1 MARNRREKNVSQG
14 PTDPLH
20 EHWQGPEPETVTAL
34 LRHRAEHTPDALAH
48 RFLTDADGTSV
59 AWTYRELDLH
69 AREVAAHL
77 RHAGVGEGPV
87 LLLHPPGLDYLAAF
101 FGCLYA
107 GAVAVPAYP
116 PDNARFGQTVPRLA
130 AIARDC
136 AATHALTTR
145 RVRDAVAAGG
155 TGHVGTELDGVH
167 WLVTEDLY
175 TGESTAS
182 WEDPGGTARSLAFLQ
197 YTSGSTAAPKGVMV
211 EHGNLVRNLR
221 SIHLRLGHDADSGM
235 VSWLPP
241 YHDMGL
247 IGGILTPVYGGFP
260 AHLMAPTTFVQRP
273 LLWLQTLSRTGASTS
288 VAPNFGFE
296 QCLRRIT
303 PEQRAG
309 LDLSRWRLAL
319 NGAEP
324 IRPDTLDRFAAYFA
338 PAGFDRTALLPCYG
352 LAEATL
358 MVTGVEPGDAP
369 VVESFDA
376 AALEAGTARPAD
388 PGSVRTTRVVGCGAP
403 VADVDVAVVD
413 AASGRR
419 VPDGTVAEIR
429 VAGPGVA
436 RGYWG
441 RPEAAP
447 EVFGTR
453 VDGEPGTAW
462 LRTGDVGFRHEGQLY
477 VVGRTKDVIIVQGR
491 NIHPQDVEQT
501 AERVGAGLRA
511 GYGAAFGIPTV
522 DGEQL
527 ALAYEIGGPGAGD
540 PHTLLARLRTA
551 IADEHQVTPHTVVLL
566 KRSSVPRTTSGKIQR
581 GACRQRL
588 LDLELPVV
596 AASVVQDGGL
606 PDSGAPHGPAAPDR
620 TAALVADALD
630 RAAANA
636 PDGTSRYPRLLTAV
650 RLLSERLGVA
660 LDVGELLTGPEPDGA
675 PSLTAL
681 CRAALADTPLAPA
694 AALADTVPTPAAAL
708 AAAPERTRAQ
718 AVDWLRRAVAAR
730 LGLRP
735 SVIDTTAPFTSL
747 GLDSKQAVALA
758 APFGDWLGTPV
769 TPATLYDHPTVEA
782 LAAHVTEPGAEA
794 SPYPPPHRRSP
805 APDAAR
811 GRADEPVAVI
821 GIGCRFP
828 GAPDPDSYW
837 RLLCDGRDAVGEAPA
852 DRQGDAGGPGG
863 RPGGFLDHVYD
874 FDARF
879 FGISAREA
887 ERMDPQ
893 QRLLLE
899 VAWQTFEDAGIA
911 PSSLA
916 GSDTGVFV
924 GISGHD
930 YADLQMP
937 HPDVVD
943 MYSATGNA
951 QSVAAG
957 RLSYFFDL
965 TGPSLALDTACSS
978 SLAAVHTA
986 LRSLR
991 DGECGVALAGGVN
1004 LTLTPGLSEA
1014 LARGGMLGP
1023 GGRCRTFDDGADGY
1037 VRGEGAGLVC
1047 LKPLSAALADG
1058 DRVHAVL
1065 TGSALG
1071 HGGRANGLTAPRSTA
1086 QRAVMT
1092 GALARAGVEPGQIDY
1107 VEAHGTGTALGD
1119 PIEWES
1125 LAGVYGHGRPADA
1138 PCQVGSVKTGIGHL
1152 EAAAGIAGLIK
1163 AVFVVRQRE
1172 VPPLLHL
1179 NTPNRH
1185 LDWAGSGLAVPTTR
1199 RALRAGGTLRAGVS
1213 SFGFGGTNA
1222 HVIVESA
1229 PEVPAPAAE
1238 SRDPDGTA
1246 HALSLSAHTE
1256 TALATL
1262 AGRYRTHL
1270 AAHPDVSLAALCR
1283 SANTGR
1289 SALPRRAVLTAG
1301 TRDELDAALETLIRR
1316 EPSVDVARGGPAGS
1330 AAPTVA
1336 FLFGG
1341 QGTQYPG
1348 MGRDLYDAHPVFA
1361 RTLRR
1366 ADAAL
1371 RGLDGIPLLDLLF
1384 DPERAEDLART
1395 RYCQP
1400 ALVALEVALA
1410 DLWTSCG
1417 VRPAAVLG
1425 HSVGA
1430 FAAACVAGVLSL
1442 EDALTLAVVRGRAM
1456 DEQPGEGAMI
1466 ACVGD
1471 PETVREIAAGHDG
1484 VALAAVNAPR
1494 NLVFSGPADRVAA
1507 LRGDLE
1513 RRGVTVRPLA
1523 VSHAFHSPLMA
1534 GAAEPLLE
1542 AARAVEFHP
1551 PLIPWISD
1559 ATGEPVARVD
1569 AAYWVRHLLGTVRFA
1584 DGFTRLRD
1592 RDTEGGAGCDAF
1604 VEIGPHPT
1612 LLNLGR
1618 SAVADGPR
1626 DEGRPTLWLPSLR
1639 RGAPGR
1645 RTLLRSLGGYQCAG
1659 GSVDWSAL
1667 DGEHP
1672 PGRVP
1677 LPHTP
1682 FERRTYRFRAT
1693 TPDQEGDPMPSQPT
1707 VTGTV
1712 PTDPAGEVSRTV
1724 LDTVARVCGFPVAD
1738 LPAHARLGL
1747 ELGFDS
1753 LMRTDLQ
1760 RRLTDRFP
1768 QRMHTLQDLPED
1780 PTVQDIIGR
1789 LAAGDDRDGA
1799 HTHAAHTHDAH
1810 TVGTGTGAGAPPP
1823 HPAAVPAPPAPAPP
1837 YGPYGAFPAPTHG
1850 YAVAAPVPQPGVPYP
1865 YPYGYPPHG
1874 APAYAY
1880 YVPQPYPP
1888 QGFPPP
1894 APVAPAQAAPAPVP
1908 TAVPAAPDPAPAPAA
1923 PVRQE
1928 RAFEDW
1934 AEYAELQG
1942 RLRQTETSGANPYGR
1957 THEGFNAALATV
1969 DGTKVVNFAA
1979 FNYLALSHHPRV
1991 RQAARDAVDRYGTS
2005 ASATPLLFGETPL
2018 HHELEAE
2025 IAQFIGAEAAIVFS
2039 GGHAT
2044 NVATVGHLFGPED
2057 LVVHDAWIHDS
2068 TVRGCILSGARRRSF
2083 PHNDW
2088 AALDRILTG
2097 ARASHRR
2104 ALVVIEGAYSQDG
2117 DIPDLPRFIEVKKRH
2132 GAMLMIDE
2140 AHSIGVLGRTGR
2152 GVGEH
2157 YGTDPADVDLWMGT
2171 LSKALGSLGGYIA
2184 ARRPIIEYLKF
2195 TAPLHIFSTGIS
2207 PANAA
2212 AALEAL
2218 RVVQDEPERVA
2229 RVQELAEFFRAGARA
2244 RSLDVGVS
2252 RLSAVI
2258 PVITGDWEKTMALSN
2273 SLLERGVNVMPI
2285 GYPAV
2290 PRDQCRLRFFINADH
2305 SEADL
2310 ERSLDLLV

>member
-1 MARNRREKNVSQG
+1 MSQG
-14 PTDPLH
+14 PTEPIR

-48 RFLTDADGTSV
+48 RFLTDSDGTSV
-59 AWTYRELDLH
+59 AWTYRELDLR

-77 RHAGVGEGPV
+77 RRERVGQGPV

-130 AIARDC
+130 AIARDS

-145 RVRDAVAAGG
+145 QVREAVAARG
-155 TGHVGTELDGVH
+155 TQHVGTALDGVR
-167 WLVTEDLY
+167 WLVTEDLH
-175 TGESTAS
+175 TGDSTAA
-182 WEDPGGTARSLAFLQ
+182 WADPGLAADSLAFLQ

-221 SIHLRLGHDADSGM
+221 SIHLRLGHDAGSGM

-260 AHLMAPTTFVQRP
+260 AHLMAPMTFVQRP
-273 LLWLQTLSRTGASTS
+273 LLWLETLSRTGASTS

-303 PEQRAG
+303 PGQRDG

-324 IRPDTLDRFAAYFA
+324 IRPDTLDRFAEYFA

-358 MVTGVEPGDAP
+358 MVTGTGPAEAP

-403 VADVDVAVVD
+403 VADVEVALVD
-413 AASGRR
+413 AATGRR

-441 RPEAAP
+441 HPEAGA

-453 VDGEPGTAW
+453 IDAEPGSAW
-462 LRTGDVGFRHEGQLY
+462 LRTGDVGFRHDGQLY

-511 GYGAAFGIPTV
+511 GYGAAFGIPTA

-527 ALAYEIGGPGAGD
+527 ALAYEIGGPGAAD

-566 KRSSVPRTTSGKIQR
+566 RRSSVPRTTSGKIQR
-581 GACRQRL
+581 GACRRRL

-596 AASVVQDGGL
+596 AASVVQDGTP
-606 PDSGAPHGPAAPDR
+606 PDTPAADR
-620 TAALVADALD
+620 GAGADALVADALA
-630 RAAANA
+630 RVAAEATE
-636 PDGTSRYPRLLTAV
+636 GTPRYPRLLTAV
-650 RLLSERLGVA
+650 RLLAEGAGVVV
-660 LDVGELLTGPEPDGA
+660 DVGDLLSRPEPDSPG
-675 PSLTAL
+675 
-681 CRAALADTPLAPA
+681 ALADLCRT
-694 AALADTVPTPAAAL
+694 ALAGTGPARA
-708 AAAPERTRAQ
+708 RTRAE
-718 AVDWLRRAVAAR
+718 AVAWLRHAVATR

-758 APFGDWLGTPV
+758 ARFGDWLGTPV
-769 TPATLYDHPTVEA
+769 TPATVYDRPTVEA
-782 LAAHVTEPGAEA
+782 LAAHVTDPGPAAAPA
-794 SPYPPPHRRSP
+794 SARAAAGGTGPRTGTRRGSRPDPDGVPHPHRP
-805 APDAAR
+805 
-811 GRADEPVAVI
+811 ADEPVAVV

-828 GAPDPDSYW
+828 GAPDADSYW
-837 RLLCDGRDAVGEAPA
+837 RLLRDGRDAVGEAPA
-852 DRQGDAGGPGG
+852 DRQGDAAGPEG

-899 VAWQTFEDAGIA
+899 VAWQAFEDAGIA

-924 GISGHD
+924 GVSGHD

-937 HPDVVD
+937 YPDVVD

-965 TGPSLALDTACSS
+965 NGPSLAVDTACSS

-991 DGECGVALAGGVN
+991 DGECRVALAGGVN
-1004 LTLTPGLSEA
+1004 LMLTPGLSVA

-1023 GGRCRTFDDGADGY
+1023 GGRCRTFDDAADGY

-1047 LKPLSAALADG
+1047 LKPLSDALADG

-1071 HGGRANGLTAPRSTA
+1071 HGGRANGLTAPRATA
-1086 QRAVMT
+1086 QRSVMA
-1092 GALARAGVEPGQIDY
+1092 GALARAGTEPGQIHY

-1119 PIEWES
+1119 PIEWEA
-1125 LAGVYGHGRPADA
+1125 LAGLYGRGRPADA
-1138 PCQVGSVKTGIGHL
+1138 PCLVGSVKTGIGHL

-1163 AVFVVRQRE
+1163 AVLVVRQRE

-1179 NTPNRH
+1179 TTPNRH
-1185 LDWAGSGLAVPTTR
+1185 LDWTGSGLAVPTSR
-1199 RALRAGGTLRAGVS
+1199 RALPAEGTVRAGVS

-1222 HVIVESA
+1222 HVIVES
-1229 PEVPAPAAE
+1229 PPGRPATAE
-1238 SRDPDGTA
+1238 SGGPGTV

-1262 AGRYRTHL
+1262 AGEYRTHL
-1270 AAHPDVSLAALCR
+1270 AAHPEVPLAALCR

-1289 SALPRRAVLTAG
+1289 SRLPHRAVLTAG
-1301 TRDELDAALETLIRR
+1301 TRDELDLALDALIRR
-1316 EPSVDVARGGPAGS
+1316 EPALDVARGGPADGT
-1330 AAPTVA
+1330 APTVA

-1341 QGTQYPG
+1341 QGTQYSG
-1348 MGRDLYDAHPVFA
+1348 MGRELYDAHPGFA

-1366 ADAAL
+1366 ADAVL
-1371 RGLDGIPLLDLLF
+1371 RGPGEPPLPDLLF
-1384 DPERAEDLART
+1384 DPEHAERLGRT

-1430 FAAACVAGVLSL
+1430 LSAACVAGVLSL
-1442 EDALTLAVVRGRAM
+1442 EDALTLAVARGRAM
-1456 DEQPGEGAMI
+1456 EEQPGDGAMI
-1466 ACVGD
+1466 ACLGD
-1471 PETVREIAAGHDG
+1471 PETVLGIAAGYEQ
-1484 VALAAVNAPR
+1484 VALAAVNTAR
-1494 NLVFSGPADRVAA
+1494 HLVLSGAADQLAQ
-1507 LRGDLE
+1507 LRADLE
-1513 RRGVTVRPLA
+1513 REDVTVRQLA

-1542 AARAVEFHP
+1542 AARAVEFHAP
-1551 PLIPWISD
+1551 RVPWISD
-1559 ATGEPVARVD
+1559 VTGEPVERVD
-1569 AAYWVRHLLGTVRFA
+1569 AEYWVRHLLGTVRFA
-1584 DGFTRLRD
+1584 DGFGRLRD
-1592 RDTEGGAGCDAF
+1592 PLGCDAF

-1618 SAVADGPR
+1618 SGVADGPEH
-1626 DEGRPTLWLPSLR
+1626 DGRPPLWLPSLR
-1639 RGAPGR
+1639 RGAPDR
-1645 RTLLRSLGGYQCAG
+1645 RTLLRSLGAYQCAG
-1659 GSVDWSAL
+1659 GTVDWAAL

-1672 PGRVP
+1672 PARVP

-1682 FERRTYRFRAT
+1682 FERRTYRFPAPS
-1693 TPDQEGDPMPSQPT
+1693 PDQEGDPMPSQPPVADT
-1707 VTGTV
+1707 AL
-1712 PTDPAGEVSRTV
+1712 PHPAGEVPRTV
-1724 LDTVARVCGFPVAD
+1724 LDSVARVCGFPEAD
-1738 LPAHARLGL
+1738 LPVHARLGL
-1747 ELGFDS
+1747 DLGFDS
-1753 LMRTDLQ
+1753 LMRTDLH
-1760 RRLTDRFP
+1760 RRLAARFP
-1768 QRMHTLQDLPED
+1768 QRVHTLQDLPED
-1780 PTVQDIIGR
+1780 PTVQELISR
-1789 LAAGDDRDGA
+1789 LSDGDD
-1799 HTHAAHTHDAH
+1799 
-1810 TVGTGTGAGAPPP
+1810 AGAPPA
-1823 HPAAVPAPPAPAPP
+1823 HPAAVPPVPPVPAPQGRIPQYGTFPPAA
-1837 YGPYGAFPAPTHG
+1837 HG
-1850 YAVAAPVPQPGVPYP
+1850 YAVPAPVPQPGVPYP
-1865 YPYGYPPHG
+1865 PPYAYAFPPHG
-1874 APAYAY
+1874 VTAYGY
-1880 YVPQPYPP
+1880 FVPQPLPP
-1888 QGFPPP
+1888 QAFVPQPLPPQAFPPPP
-1894 APVAPAQAAPAPVP
+1894 APVQAAPAP
-1908 TAVPAAPDPAPAPAA
+1908 ASAPAPDAAPAPTA

-1928 RAFEDW
+1928 HTFEDW

-1942 RLRQTETSGANPYGR
+1942 RLRQTEASGSNPYGR
-1957 THEGFNAALATV
+1957 THEGFNSALATV

-1991 RQAARDAVDRYGTS
+1991 RQAAKDAVDRYGTS

-2025 IAQFIGAEAAIVFS
+2025 LARFVGAEAAIVFA

-2088 AALDRILTG
+2088 AALDRILAD

-2117 DIPDLPRFIEVKKRH
+2117 DIPDLPRFIEVKKRY

-2218 RVVQDEPERVA
+2218 RVVQDEPERVT

-2244 RSLDVGVS
+2244 RGLDVGVS

>member
-1 MARNRREKNVSQG
+1 MSHG

-48 RFLTDADGTSV
+48 RFLTDTDGTSV

-69 AREVAAHL
+69 AREVATHL
-77 RHAGVGEGPV
+77 RHAGVGQGPV

-145 RVRDAVAAGG
+145 RVRETVAADG
-155 TGHVGTELDGVH
+155 TGRVGTELDGVR

-175 TGESTAS
+175 TGESTTA
-182 WEDPGGTARSLAFLQ
+182 WEDPGATARSLAFLQ

-260 AHLMAPTTFVQRP
+260 AHLMAPMTFVQRP
-273 LLWLQTLSRTGASTS
+273 LLWLETLSRTGASTS

-303 PEQRAG
+303 PAQRAG

-324 IRPDTLDRFAAYFA
+324 IRPDTLDRFAEYFA

-358 MVTGVEPGDAP
+358 MVTGVRPADPP

-388 PGSVRTTRVVGCGAP
+388 PGGVRTTRVVGCGAP
-403 VADVDVAVVD
+403 VADVEVAVVD
-413 AASGRR
+413 AATGRR

-429 VAGPGVA
+429 VSGPGVA

-441 RPEAAP
+441 RPEAAA

-453 VDGEPGTAW
+453 IDGEPGNAW
-462 LRTGDVGFRHEGQLY
+462 LRTGDVGFRHDGQLY

-511 GYGAAFGIPTV
+511 GYGAAFAVPTA

-540 PHTLLARLRTA
+540 PHALLARLRTA

-596 AASVVQDGGL
+596 AASVVQDGAL
-606 PDSGAPHGPAAPDR
+606 PDTPAPHAPASPDR

-630 RAAANA
+630 RAATDA

-650 RLLSERLGVA
+650 RTLSERLGVA
-660 LDVGELLTGPEPDGA
+660 LDVGELLSGPEPDGA
-675 PSLTAL
+675 PSLTGL
-681 CRAALADTPLAPA
+681 CRAALADAAPA
-694 AALADTVPTPAAAL
+694 PT
-708 AAAPERTRAQ
+708 AAPERTRTQ

-735 SVIDTTAPFTSL
+735 SVIDTAVPFTSL
-747 GLDSKQAVALA
+747 GLDSKQAVALT

-769 TPATLYDHPTVEA
+769 TPATLYDHPTVES
-782 LAAHVTEPGAEA
+782 LAAHVTGPEA
-794 SPYPPPHRRSP
+794 DGTPHPHPRRP
-805 APDAAR
+805 APEPAR

-837 RLLCDGRDAVGEAPA
+837 RLLRDGRDAVGEAPA
-852 DRQGDAGGPGG
+852 DRHGDTGG
-863 RPGGFLDHVYD
+863 RPGGFLEHVYD

-879 FGISAREA
+879 FGVSVRET

-916 GSDTGVFV
+916 GTDTGVFV

-1004 LTLTPGLSEA
+1004 LMLTPGLSEA

-1092 GALARAGVEPGQIDY
+1092 GALERAGVQPGQIDY

-1119 PIEWES
+1119 PIEWEA
-1125 LAGVYGHGRPADA
+1125 LAGVYGRGRPADA
-1138 PCQVGSVKTGIGHL
+1138 PCPVGSVKTAIGHL

-1163 AVFVVRQRE
+1163 AVLVVRERE

-1179 NTPNRH
+1179 TTPNRH
-1185 LDWAGSGLAVPTTR
+1185 LDWTGSGLTVPTTR
-1199 RALRAGGTLRAGVS
+1199 RALPAGGTLRAGVS

-1229 PEVPAPAAE
+1229 PAPPAPAAE
-1238 SRDPDGTA
+1238 SGAPDGTV

-1270 AAHPDVSLAALCR
+1270 AAHPGVPLAALCH
-1283 SANTGR
+1283 SARTGR
-1289 SALPRRAVLTAG
+1289 SRLPHRAVLTAA
-1301 TRDELDAALETLIRR
+1301 TRDELDTALEALIRR
-1316 EPSVDVARGGPAGS
+1316 EPAVDVARGGPADGT
-1330 AAPTVA
+1330 APTVA

-1348 MGRDLYDAHPVFA
+1348 MGRDLYDAHPVLA

-1366 ADAAL
+1366 ADAVL
-1371 RGLDGIPLLDLLF
+1371 RGLGEIPLLDLLF
-1384 DPERAEDLART
+1384 DPARAEDLART

-1430 FAAACVAGVLSL
+1430 LAAACVAGVLSL

-1471 PETVREIAAGHDG
+1471 PETVREIAAGHDR

-1494 NLVFSGPADRVAA
+1494 NLVFSGAADRIAA

-1513 RRGVTVRPLA
+1513 RKGVTVRPLA

-1542 AARAVEFHP
+1542 AARAVEFQP
-1551 PLIPWISD
+1551 PAIPWISD
-1559 ATGEPVARVD
+1559 ATGEPVTRVD
-1569 AAYWVRHLLGTVRFA
+1569 AEYWVRHLLGTVRFA
-1584 DGFTRLRD
+1584 DGFARLRD
-1592 RDTEGGAGCDAF
+1592 RGAEGGPGCDAF

-1618 SAVADGPR
+1618 SAVADGPEP
-1626 DEGRPTLWLPSLR
+1626 DGRPTLWLPSLR

-1659 GSVDWSAL
+1659 GDVDWSAL
-1667 DGEHP
+1667 DDEHP
-1672 PGRVP
+1672 PARVP

-1682 FERRTYRFRAT
+1682 FERRTYRFQAP

-1707 VTGTV
+1707 VPGTAPTG
-1712 PTDPAGEVSRTV
+1712 PAGEVSRTV

-1738 LPAHARLGL
+1738 LPVHARLGL

-1789 LAAGDDRDGA
+1789 LAAGDDRDGDPAGGA
-1799 HTHAAHTHDAH
+1799 HTARPALA
-1810 TVGTGTGAGAPPP
+1810 GTGPAAPPA
-1823 HPAAVPAPPAPAPP
+1823 HPAAVPAAPPVPAPQYAPYGTFPAPP
-1837 YGPYGAFPAPTHG
+1837 HG

-1874 APAYAY
+1874 APGYAY
-1880 YVPQPYPP
+1880 YVPQPYPA
-1888 QGFPPP
+1888 QAFPPP
-1894 APVAPAQAAPAPVP
+1894 APPSPVQAAPAPVP
-1908 TAVPAAPDPAPAPAA
+1908 AAAPAPAPVPDPVPAPAA

-1942 RLRQTETSGANPYGR
+1942 RLRQTRTSGSNPYGR
-1957 THEGFNAALATV
+1957 THEGFNSALATV

-1991 RQAARDAVDRYGTS
+1991 RQAAKDAVDRYGTS

-2025 IAQFIGAEAAIVFS
+2025 IARFIGTEAAIVFA

-2244 RSLDVGVS
+2244 RGLDVGVS

-2310 ERSLDLLV
+2310 EHSLDLLV

>member
-1 MARNRREKNVSQG
+1 MSQG
-14 PTDPLH
+14 PTEPIRA
-20 EHWQGPEPETVTAL
+20 HWQGPEPETVTAL

-59 AWTYRELDLH
+59 AWSYRELDLH

-77 RHAGVGEGPV
+77 RREQVGQGPV

-130 AIARDC
+130 AIARDS
-136 AATHALTTR
+136 AATHALTTGK
-145 RVRDAVAAGG
+145 VREAVAARG
-155 TGHVGTELDGVH
+155 TGHVGAELDGVR

-175 TGESTAS
+175 TGDSTAP
-182 WEDPGGTARSLAFLQ
+182 WEDPGLTADSLAFLQ

-221 SIHLRLGHDADSGM
+221 SIHLRLGHDAGSGM

-260 AHLMAPTTFVQRP
+260 AHLMAPMTFVQRP
-273 LLWLQTLSRTGASTS
+273 LLWLETLSRTGASTS

-296 QCLRRIT
+296 QCLRRIS

-324 IRPDTLDRFAAYFA
+324 IRPDTLDRFAEYFA

-358 MVTGVEPGDAP
+358 MVTGAEPADPP

-376 AALEAGTARPAD
+376 AALEAGTARRAD

-403 VADVDVAVVD
+403 VDDVEVALVD
-413 AASGRR
+413 AATGHR

-429 VAGPGVA
+429 VAGPNVA
-436 RGYWG
+436 RGYWK
-441 RPEAAP
+441 RPEAGAD
-447 EVFGTR
+447 VFGTR
-453 VDGEPGTAW
+453 VEDGPDAAW
-462 LRTGDVGFRHEGQLY
+462 LRTGDLGFRHDGQLF

-501 AERVGAGLRA
+501 AERLGAGLRA
-511 GYGAAFGIPTV
+511 GHGAAFGIPTA

-540 PHTLLARLRTA
+540 PHALLARLRTA
-551 IADEHQVTPHTVVLL
+551 IADEHRVTPHTVVLL

-581 GACRQRL
+581 SACRQQL

-596 AASVVQDGGL
+596 AASVVQDGP
-606 PDSGAPHGPAAPDR
+606 PDAAPHPSGPGAPDR
-620 TAALVADALD
+620 TAALVADAL
-630 RAAANA
+630 AASHAA
-636 PDGTSRYPRLLTAV
+636 EGTPRYQRLLTTV
-650 RLLSERLGVA
+650 RTLADGLGVA
-660 LDVGELLTGPEPDGA
+660 LDVGTLLSVPEPDGA
-675 PSLTAL
+675 DALTAL
-681 CRAALADTPLAPA
+681 CRTALADAGPAPG
-694 AALADTVPTPAAAL
+694 
-708 AAAPERTRAQ
+708 RTRTE
-718 AVDWLRRAVAAR
+718 AVTWLRRAVAAR

-735 SVIDTTAPFTSL
+735 SVIDPTVPFTSL
-747 GLDSKQAVALA
+747 GLDSKQAVSLA
-758 APFGDWLGTPV
+758 DRFGDWLGTPV
-769 TPATLYDHPTVEA
+769 TPATVYDHPTVES
-782 LAAHVTEPGAEA
+782 LAAHVTADTTTGVAA
-794 SPYPPPHRRSP
+794 GTP
-805 APDAAR
+805 APGTDAAPRPR
-811 GRADEPVAVI
+811 GSARRAPADEPVAVV

-828 GAPDPDSYW
+828 GAPDADSYW
-837 RLLCDGRDAVGEAPA
+837 RLLRDGRDAVGDAPA
-852 DRQGDAGGPGG
+852 DRAADVAGPGG

-899 VAWQTFEDAGIA
+899 VAWQTLEDAGIA

-924 GISGHD
+924 GVSGHD

-965 TGPSLALDTACSS
+965 HGPSLALDTACSS

-991 DGECGVALAGGVN
+991 EGECGVALAGGVN
-1004 LTLTPGLSEA
+1004 LMLTPGLSAA

-1071 HGGRANGLTAPRSTA
+1071 HGGRANGLTAPRTTA

-1092 GALARAGVEPGQIDY
+1092 GALERAGVEPGQIDF

-1119 PIEWES
+1119 PVEWEA
-1125 LAGVYGHGRPADA
+1125 LAGVYGRGRPADA
-1138 PCQVGSVKTGIGHL
+1138 PCPVGSVKTAIGHL

-1163 AVFVVRQRE
+1163 AVLVVRHRE

-1179 NTPNRH
+1179 ETPNRH
-1185 LDWAGSGLAVPTTR
+1185 LDWTGSGLTVPTTR
-1199 RALRAGGTLRAGVS
+1199 RALPAEGTLRAGVS

-1229 PEVPAPAAE
+1229 PEPPAPADASE
-1238 SRDPDGTA
+1238 APDGTV

-1256 TALATL
+1256 TALTTL
-1262 AGRYRTHL
+1262 AGLYRTHL
-1270 AAHPDVSLAALCR
+1270 AAHPDVPLAALCR

-1289 SALPRRAVLTAG
+1289 SPLPHRAVLTAG
-1301 TRDELDAALETLIRR
+1301 TRDELDAALDALIRR
-1316 EPSVDVARGGPAGS
+1316 EPAVDVARGGPELGG
-1330 AAPTVA
+1330 APTVA

-1366 ADAAL
+1366 ADAVL
-1371 RGLDGIPLLDLLF
+1371 RDLGEIPLLDLLF
-1384 DPERAEDLART
+1384 DPEHAEDLART

-1410 DLWTSCG
+1410 DLWESCG

-1430 FAAACVAGVLSL
+1430 LAAACVAGVLSL

-1471 PETVREIAAGHDG
+1471 PQSVRDIAAGHEK
-1484 VALAAVNAPR
+1484 VALAAVNGPR
-1494 NLVFSGPADRVAA
+1494 NLVLSGAADRIAA
-1507 LRGDLE
+1507 LRTDLE
-1513 RRGVTVRPLA
+1513 RKGVTVRPLV

-1534 GAAEPLLE
+1534 GAAEPLLR
-1542 AARAVEFHP
+1542 AARAVEFHAP
-1551 PLIPWISD
+1551 RIPWISD
-1559 ATGEPVARVD
+1559 ATGEPVERVD
-1569 AAYWVRHLLGTVRFA
+1569 AEYWVRHLLGTVRFA
-1584 DGFTRLRD
+1584 EGFARLRD
-1592 RDTEGGAGCDAF
+1592 REAEGGPFCDAF

-1618 SAVADGPR
+1618 SAVADAPAG
-1626 DEGRPTLWLPSLR
+1626 EGRPTLWLPSLR

-1645 RTLLRSLGGYQCAG
+1645 RTLLRSLGAHHCAG
-1659 GSVDWSAL
+1659 ASVDWSAL

-1672 PGRVP
+1672 PARVP
-1677 LPHTP
+1677 LPYTP
-1682 FERRTYRFRAT
+1682 FERRTYRFHAP

-1707 VTGTV
+1707 ATGTAE
-1712 PTDPAGEVSRTV
+1712 TDPAGEVSRTV
-1724 LDTVARVCGFPVAD
+1724 LDAVAAVCGFPVAD
-1738 LPAHARLGL
+1738 LPVHARLGL
-1747 ELGFDS
+1747 DLGFDS

-1768 QRMHTLQDLPED
+1768 QRMHMLQDVPED

-1789 LAAGDDRDGA
+1789 LSAGDDHDGTPTA
-1799 HTHAAHTHDAH
+1799 
-1810 TVGTGTGAGAPPP
+1810 GTGAPQAA
-1823 HPAAVPAPPAPAPP
+1823 HPAAVPAAPPAPAPQ
-1837 YGPYGAFPAPTHG
+1837 YGPYGAFPAPPHG
-1850 YAVAAPVPQPGVPYP
+1850 YAVAAPVPQPGVPYL

-1880 YVPQPYPP
+1880 YVPQPFP
-1888 QGFPPP
+1888 QQAFAFPSPTPP
-1894 APVAPAQAAPAPVP
+1894 ASVQAAPAP
-1908 TAVPAAPDPAPAPAA
+1908 APAAPAPAPAPAA

-1928 RAFEDW
+1928 HTFEDW

-1942 RLRQTETSGANPYGR
+1942 RLRQTRTSGSNPYGR
-1957 THEGFNAALATV
+1957 THEGFNSALATV

-1991 RQAARDAVDRYGTS
+1991 RQAAKDAVDRYGTS

-2025 IAQFIGAEAAIVFS
+2025 IAGFVGAEAAIVFS

-2088 AALDRILTG
+2088 AALDRILAG

-2244 RSLDVGVS
+2244 RGLDVGVS

-2310 ERSLDLLV
+2310 EHSLDLLV

>member
-1 MARNRREKNVSQG
+1 MSQG
-14 PTDPLH
+14 PTEPMR
-20 EHWQGPEPETVTAL
+20 EHWRGPEPETVTAL

-48 RFLTDADGTSV
+48 RFLTDGDGTSV

-77 RHAGVGEGPV
+77 RREQVGQGPV

-130 AIARDC
+130 AIARDS

-145 RVRDAVAAGG
+145 QVREAVAARG
-155 TGHVGTELDGVH
+155 TGHVGTGLDGVR

-175 TGESTAS
+175 SGDFTTT
-182 WEDPGGTARSLAFLQ
+182 WEDAGLTAESLAFLQ
-197 YTSGSTAAPKGVMV
+197 YTSGSTATPKGVMV
-211 EHGNLVRNLR
+211 GHGNLVRNLR

-260 AHLMAPTTFVQRP
+260 AHLMAPATFVRRP
-273 LLWLQTLSRTGASTS
+273 LLWLETLSRTGASTS

-296 QCLRRIT
+296 QCLLRIT

-324 IRPDTLDRFAAYFA
+324 IRPDTLDRFAEYFA
-338 PAGFDRTALLPCYG
+338 PAGFQRTALLPCYG

-358 MVTGVEPGDAP
+358 MVTGAEPDEAP
-369 VVESFDA
+369 VVGTFDA
-376 AALEAGTARPAD
+376 AALEAGTARR
-388 PGSVRTTRVVGCGAP
+388 PGPDGARTTRVVGCGAA
-403 VADVDVAVVD
+403 VADVEVAVVD
-413 AASGRR
+413 AATGRR

-429 VAGPGVA
+429 VAGPAVA
-436 RGYWG
+436 RGYWK
-441 RPEAAP
+441 RPEAGA

-453 VDGEPGTAW
+453 VEGEPGAVW
-462 LRTGDVGFRHEGQLY
+462 LRTGDLGFRHDGTLF

-501 AERVGAGLRA
+501 AERVCPGLRA
-511 GYGAAFGIPTV
+511 GHGAAFGIPTE

-540 PHTLLARLRTA
+540 PHALLARLRTA
-551 IADEHQVTPHTVVLL
+551 VADEHQVTPHTVVLL

-581 GACRQRL
+581 RACRQQL
-588 LDLELPVV
+588 LELELPVV
-596 AASVVQDGGL
+596 AASVVQDGPPLHGT
-606 PDSGAPHGPAAPDR
+606 PPHCRDTGTGTEDR
-620 TAALVADALD
+620 TAALVTDALAVANADD
-630 RAAANA
+630 RA
-636 PDGTSRYPRLLTAV
+636 PRFPRLLTAV
-650 RLLSERLGVA
+650 RLLAEGLGVP
-660 LDVGELLTGPEPDGA
+660 LDVGALLSGPEPDGA
-675 PSLTAL
+675 GALTEL
-681 CRAALADTPLAPA
+681 CRTALADAAP
-694 AALADTVPTPAAAL
+694 
-708 AAAPERTRAQ
+708 APERTRAQ
-718 AVDWLRRAVAAR
+718 AETWLRRAVAAR

-735 SVIDTTAPFTSL
+735 SVIDPTVPFTSL

-758 APFGDWLGTPV
+758 DRFGDWLGSPV
-769 TPATLYDHPTVEA
+769 TPATLYDHPTVRA
-782 LAAHVTEPGAEA
+782 LAAHVSADAAGSGTGGALAGAAGIRPAEPGGTDGAPHPR
-794 SPYPPPHRRSP
+794 PYGSVRR
-805 APDAAR
+805 AL
-811 GRADEPVAVI
+811 ADEPVAVV

-828 GAPDPDSYW
+828 GAPDADSYW
-837 RLLCDGRDAVGEAPA
+837 RLLRDGRDAVGEAPA
-852 DRQGDAGGPGG
+852 DRMGDVAGPGG

-899 VAWQTFEDAGIA
+899 VAWQTLEDAAIA

-916 GSDTGVFV
+916 GTDTGVFV
-924 GISGHD
+924 GVSGHD

-937 HPDVVD
+937 RPDLVD

-965 TGPSLALDTACSS
+965 HGPSLALDTACSS
-978 SLAAVHTA
+978 SLTAVHTA

-1004 LTLTPGLSEA
+1004 LMLTPGLSAA

-1023 GGRCRTFDDGADGY
+1023 GGRCRTFDDAADGY

-1071 HGGRANGLTAPRSTA
+1071 HGGRANGLTAPRATA
-1086 QRAVMT
+1086 QRAVLT
-1092 GALARAGVEPGQIDY
+1092 EALARAGVEPGQIDF

-1119 PIEWES
+1119 PVEWEA
-1125 LAGVYGHGRPADA
+1125 LAGVYGRGRPAGS
-1138 PCQVGSVKTGIGHL
+1138 PCLVGSVKTGIGHL

-1163 AVFVVRQRE
+1163 AVLVVRQRE

-1179 NTPNRH
+1179 TTPNRH
-1185 LDWAGSGLAVPTTR
+1185 LDWTGAGLAVPTAR
-1199 RALRAGGTLRAGVS
+1199 RALPARGTVRAGVS

-1229 PEVPAPAAE
+1229 PEPAAATPACE
-1238 SRDPDGTA
+1238 ALAGPV
-1246 HALSLSAHTE
+1246 HALPLSAHTE
-1256 TALATL
+1256 TALTTL

-1270 AAHPDVSLAALCR
+1270 AAHPGASVAALCR
-1283 SANTGR
+1283 SAGTGR
-1289 SALPRRAVLTAG
+1289 SHLPHRAVLTAG
-1301 TRDELDAALETLIRR
+1301 TTAELDAALDALIRS
-1316 EPSVDVARGGPAGS
+1316 EPVPDVARGGPAHGG
-1330 AAPTVA
+1330 APTVA

-1348 MGRDLYDAHPVFA
+1348 MGRELYDTHPAFA

-1366 ADAAL
+1366 ADEVL
-1371 RGLDGIPLLDLLF
+1371 RDLGGIPVTGLLF
-1384 DPERAEDLART
+1384 DPEHAGHLGRT
-1395 RYCQP
+1395 RHCQP

-1410 DLWTSCG
+1410 ELWTSCG

-1425 HSVGA
+1425 HSAGA
-1430 FAAACVAGVLSL
+1430 LAAACVAGVLSL

-1471 PETVREIAAGHDG
+1471 PGTVRDAAAGHDQ

-1494 NLVFSGPADRVAA
+1494 HLVLSGAADEIAR
-1507 LRGDLE
+1507 LRSDLE
-1513 RRGVTVRPLA
+1513 RAGVTVRPLA

-1534 GAAEPLLE
+1534 GAAGPLLE
-1542 AARAVEFHP
+1542 AARAVRFHP
-1551 PLIPWISD
+1551 PRIPWISD
-1559 ATGEPVARVD
+1559 ATGKPVQRVD
-1569 AAYWVRHLLGTVRFA
+1569 AEYWVRHLLGTVRFA
-1584 DGFTRLRD
+1584 EGFARLRD
-1592 RDTEGGAGCDAF
+1592 RETEDGPFCDAF

-1618 SAVADGPR
+1618 SAVADAPASGT
-1626 DEGRPTLWLPSLR
+1626 RPPLWLPSLR

-1645 RTLLRSLGGYQCAG
+1645 RTLLRSLGAHHCAG
-1659 GSVDWSAL
+1659 GTVDWAAL

-1672 PGRVP
+1672 PARVP

-1682 FERRTYRFRAT
+1682 FERRTYRFPA
-1693 TPDQEGDPMPSQPT
+1693 PSDDQEGDPMPPQPT
-1707 VTGTV
+1707 VTGTAL
-1712 PTDPAGEVSRTV
+1712 PDPAGEIPRTV
-1724 LDTVARVCGFPVAD
+1724 LDTVARVCGYPVAD

-1747 ELGFDS
+1747 DLGFDS
-1753 LMRTDLQ
+1753 LMRTDLH
-1760 RRLTDRFP
+1760 RRLTARFP
-1768 QRMHTLQDLPED
+1768 ERAHTFQDLPED

-1789 LAAGDDRDGA
+1789 LTAGDDGDGA
-1799 HTHAAHTHDAH
+1799 R
-1810 TVGTGTGAGAPPP
+1810 TGGPRPGSAGADTAPV
-1823 HPAAVPAPPAPAPP
+1823 HPAAVPPPPAPAPQ
-1837 YGPYGAFPAPTHG
+1837 YGPYGAFPAPPHG
-1850 YAVAAPVPQPGVPYP
+1850 YAVAAPAPQPGVPYP

-1874 APAYAY
+1874 APGYTY
-1880 YVPQPYPP
+1880 YVPQP
-1888 QGFPPP
+1888 FP
-1894 APVAPAQAAPAPVP
+1894 APPVPAPPVP
-1908 TAVPAAPDPAPAPAA
+1908 VPARPAPTPVPAAGSAPGGASDPVPAPGAS
-1923 PVRQE
+1923 VRQE
-1928 RAFEDW
+1928 HTFEDW

-1942 RLRQTETSGANPYGR
+1942 RLRQTRTGGANPYGR

-1991 RQAARDAVDRYGTS
+1991 RQAAKDAVDRYGTS

-2025 IAQFIGAEAAIVFS
+2025 IARFVGAEAAIVFA

-2088 AALDRILTG
+2088 AALDRILAG

-2157 YGTDPADVDLWMGT
+2157 YGTDPTDVDLWMGT

-2184 ARRPIIEYLKF
+2184 ARRPLIEYLKF

-2244 RSLDVGVS
+2244 RGLDVGVS

-2310 ERSLDLLV
+2310 EHSLDLLV

>member
-1 MARNRREKNVSQG
+1 MSQG
-14 PTDPLH
+14 PTEPIRA
-20 EHWQGPEPETVTAL
+20 HWQGPEPETVTAL

-48 RFLTDADGTSV
+48 RFLTDGDGTSV
-59 AWTYRELDLH
+59 AWSYRELDLH

-77 RHAGVGEGPV
+77 RREQVGQGPV

-130 AIARDC
+130 AIARDS
-136 AATHALTTR
+136 AATHALTTG
-145 RVRDAVAAGG
+145 RVREAVAARG
-155 TGHVGTELDGVH
+155 TGHVGAELDDVR

-175 TGESTAS
+175 TGDSTAP
-182 WEDPGGTARSLAFLQ
+182 WEDPGLTADSLAFLQ

-221 SIHLRLGHDADSGM
+221 SIHLRLGHDAGSGM

-260 AHLMAPTTFVQRP
+260 AHLMAPMTFVQRP
-273 LLWLQTLSRTGASTS
+273 LLWLETLSRTGASTS

-296 QCLRRIT
+296 QCLRRIS

-324 IRPDTLDRFAAYFA
+324 IRPDTLDRFAEYFA

-358 MVTGVEPGDAP
+358 MVTGAEPAEPP

-376 AALEAGTARPAD
+376 AALEAGTARPAE

-403 VADVDVAVVD
+403 VADVEVALVD
-413 AASGRR
+413 AATGHR

-429 VAGPGVA
+429 VAGPNVA
-436 RGYWG
+436 RGYWK
-441 RPEAAP
+441 RPEAGAD
-447 EVFGTR
+447 VFGTR
-453 VDGEPGTAW
+453 VEDGPDAAW
-462 LRTGDVGFRHEGQLY
+462 LRTGDLGFRHDGQLF

-511 GYGAAFGIPTV
+511 GHGAAFGIPTAE
-522 DGEQL
+522 GEQL

-540 PHTLLARLRTA
+540 PHALLARLRTA

-581 GACRQRL
+581 SACRQQL

-596 AASVVQDGGL
+596 AASVVQDGT
-606 PDSGAPHGPAAPDR
+606 PDATGSHPSGPGAPDR
-620 TAALVADALD
+620 TAALVADAL
-630 RAAANA
+630 AASHAA
-636 PDGTSRYPRLLTAV
+636 EGTPRYQRLLTTV
-650 RLLSERLGVA
+650 RTLADGLGVA
-660 LDVGELLTGPEPDGA
+660 LDVGTLLSAPEPDGA
-675 PSLTAL
+675 DALTAL
-681 CRAALADTPLAPA
+681 CRTALADAAPA
-694 AALADTVPTPAAAL
+694 PG
-708 AAAPERTRAQ
+708 RTRTE
-718 AVDWLRRAVAAR
+718 AVTWLRRAVAAR

-735 SVIDTTAPFTSL
+735 SVIDPTVPFTSL
-747 GLDSKQAVALA
+747 GLDSKQAVSLA
-758 APFGDWLGTPV
+758 DRFGDWLGTPV
-769 TPATLYDHPTVEA
+769 TPATVYDHPTVES
-782 LAAHVTEPGAEA
+782 LAAHVTAGPTTGGTAGT
-794 SPYPPPHRRSP
+794 P
-805 APDAAR
+805 APGTDAAPHPR
-811 GRADEPVAVI
+811 PHGPARRAPADEPVAVV

-828 GAPDPDSYW
+828 GAPDADSYW
-837 RLLCDGRDAVGEAPA
+837 RLLRDGRDAVGEAPA
-852 DRQGDAGGPGG
+852 DRAADVAGPGG

-899 VAWQTFEDAGIA
+899 VAWQTLEDAGIA

-924 GISGHD
+924 GVSGHD

-965 TGPSLALDTACSS
+965 RGPSLALDTACSS

-1004 LTLTPGLSEA
+1004 LMLTPGLSAA

-1023 GGRCRTFDDGADGY
+1023 GGRCRTFDEGADGY

-1071 HGGRANGLTAPRSTA
+1071 HGGRANGLTAPRTTA

-1092 GALARAGVEPGQIDY
+1092 GALERAGIEPGQIDF

-1119 PIEWES
+1119 PVEWEA
-1125 LAGVYGHGRPADA
+1125 LAGVYGRDRPADA
-1138 PCQVGSVKTGIGHL
+1138 PCPVGSVKTGIGHL

-1163 AVFVVRQRE
+1163 AVLVVRHRE

-1179 NTPNRH
+1179 RTPNRH
-1185 LDWAGSGLAVPTTR
+1185 LDWTGSGLTVPTTR
-1199 RALRAGGTLRAGVS
+1199 RALPAGGTLRAGVS

-1229 PEVPAPAAE
+1229 PEPPAPADA
-1238 SRDPDGTA
+1238 SGAPDGTV

-1256 TALATL
+1256 TALTTL
-1262 AGRYRTHL
+1262 AGLYRTHL
-1270 AAHPDVSLAALCR
+1270 AAHPDVPLAALCR

-1289 SALPRRAVLTAG
+1289 SPLAHRAVLTAG
-1301 TRDELDAALETLIRR
+1301 TRDELDAALDALIRR
-1316 EPSVDVARGGPAGS
+1316 EPAVDVARGGPAPGG
-1330 AAPTVA
+1330 APTVA

-1366 ADAAL
+1366 ADAVL
-1371 RGLDGIPLLDLLF
+1371 RDLGEIPLLDLLF
-1384 DPERAEDLART
+1384 DPEHAEDLART

-1410 DLWTSCG
+1410 DLWESCG

-1430 FAAACVAGVLSL
+1430 LAAACVAGVLSL
-1442 EDALTLAVVRGRAM
+1442 EDALRLAVVRGRAM

-1471 PETVREIAAGHDG
+1471 PDTVRDIAAGHEG
-1484 VALAAVNAPR
+1484 VALAAVNGPR
-1494 NLVFSGPADRVAA
+1494 NLVLSGAADRIAA
-1507 LRGDLE
+1507 LRTDLE
-1513 RRGVTVRPLA
+1513 RKGVTVRPLV

-1534 GAAEPLLE
+1534 GAAEPLLR
-1542 AARAVEFHP
+1542 AARAVEFHAP
-1551 PLIPWISD
+1551 RIPWISD
-1559 ATGEPVARVD
+1559 ATGEPVERVD
-1569 AAYWVRHLLGTVRFA
+1569 AEYWVRHLLGTVRFA
-1584 DGFTRLRD
+1584 EGFARLRN
-1592 RDTEGGAGCDAF
+1592 RDTEGGPFCDAF

-1618 SAVADGPR
+1618 SAVADAPA

-1645 RTLLRSLGGYQCAG
+1645 RTLLRSLGAHHCAG
-1659 GSVDWSAL
+1659 ASVDWSAL

-1672 PGRVP
+1672 PARVP

-1682 FERRTYRFRAT
+1682 FERRTYRFHAP

-1707 VTGTV
+1707 ATGTAE
-1712 PTDPAGEVSRTV
+1712 TDPAGEVSRTV
-1724 LDTVARVCGFPVAD
+1724 LDAVAAVCGFPVAD
-1738 LPAHARLGL
+1738 LPVHARLGL
-1747 ELGFDS
+1747 DLGFDS

-1768 QRMHTLQDLPED
+1768 QRMHMLQDVPED

-1789 LAAGDDRDGA
+1789 LAAGDDHAGTPAPGSGA
-1799 HTHAAHTHDAH
+1799 PQAAHL
-1810 TVGTGTGAGAPPP
+1810 
-1823 HPAAVPAPPAPAPP
+1823 AAVPAAPPAPAPQ
-1837 YGPYGAFPAPTHG
+1837 YGPYGAFPAPPHG

-1880 YVPQPYPP
+1880 YVPQPFPQQAFPQQAFPQQAFPMPSPTPP
-1888 QGFPPP
+1888 
-1894 APVAPAQAAPAPVP
+1894 APAQAAPAPVP
-1908 TAVPAAPDPAPAPAA
+1908 AAPAPVPAAPAPDPAPAPAA

-1928 RAFEDW
+1928 HTFEDW

-1942 RLRQTETSGANPYGR
+1942 RLRQTETSGSNPYGR
-1957 THEGFNAALATV
+1957 THEGFNSALATV

-1991 RQAARDAVDRYGTS
+1991 RQAAKDAVDRYGTS

-2025 IAQFIGAEAAIVFS
+2025 IAGFIGAEAAIVFS

-2088 AALDRILTG
+2088 AALDRILAG

-2244 RSLDVGVS
+2244 RGLDVGVS

-2310 ERSLDLLV
+2310 EHSLDLLV

>member
-1 MARNRREKNVSQG
+1 MSQG
-14 PTDPLH
+14 PTEPIR
-20 EHWQGPEPETVTAL
+20 EHWQGPEPQTVTAL

-48 RFLTDADGTSV
+48 RFLTDGDGTDV

-77 RHAGVGEGPV
+77 RREQVGQGPV

-145 RVRDAVAAGG
+145 RVRDAVAARG
-155 TGHVGTELDGVH
+155 TEHVGTELDGVR

-175 TGESTAS
+175 TGDSTAP
-182 WEDPGGTARSLAFLQ
+182 WEDPGLTAGSLAFLQ

-221 SIHLRLGHDADSGM
+221 SIHLRLGHDAGSGM

-260 AHLMAPTTFVQRP
+260 AHLMAPMTFVQRP
-273 LLWLQTLSRTGASTS
+273 LLWLETLSRTGASTS

-324 IRPDTLDRFAAYFA
+324 IRPDTLDRFAEYFA
-338 PAGFDRTALLPCYG
+338 PAGFDRRALLPCYG

-358 MVTGVEPGDAP
+358 MVTGAEPAEAP

-376 AALEAGTARPAD
+376 AALEAGTARPEK
-388 PGSVRTTRVVGCGAP
+388 PGSVRTTRVVGCGVP
-403 VADVDVAVVD
+403 VADVEVALVD
-413 AASGRR
+413 AATGRR

-441 RPEAAP
+441 RPEAGAD
-447 EVFGTR
+447 VFGTR
-453 VDGEPGTAW
+453 IGDEPGTAW
-462 LRTGDVGFRHEGQLY
+462 LRTGDLGFRHDGRLF

-511 GYGAAFGIPTV
+511 GHGAAFGIPTA

-540 PHTLLARLRTA
+540 PHALLARLRTA

-581 GACRQRL
+581 RACRQQL

-596 AASVVQDGGL
+596 AASVVQDGTP
-606 PDSGAPHGPAAPDR
+606 PDDTRPYDPGPGAQDR
-620 TAALVADALD
+620 TAALVADALASSN
-630 RAAANA
+630 AAE
-636 PDGTSRYPRLLTAV
+636 GTPRYPRLLTAV
-650 RLLSERLGVA
+650 QRLADGLGVA
-660 LDVGELLTGPEPDGA
+660 LDVGALLSGPEPDSAGA
-675 PSLTAL
+675 LTEL
-681 CRAALADTPLAPA
+681 CRTALAD
-694 AALADTVPTPAAAL
+694 
-708 AAAPERTRAQ
+708 AAPSPGRTRAQ
-718 AVDWLRRAVAAR
+718 AVTWLRRAVAAR

-735 SVIDTTAPFTSL
+735 SVIDPTVPFTSL

-758 APFGDWLGTPV
+758 ARFGDWLGAPV
-769 TPATLYDHPTVEA
+769 TPATVYDHPTVEA
-782 LAAHVTEPGAEA
+782 LAAHATADATDGAMADATDGAMADATAGGTAGVPTHGAEPGTDGT
-794 SPYPPPHRRSP
+794 PRPHTDRNPHRS
-805 APDAAR
+805 AR
-811 GRADEPVAVI
+811 GPADEPVAVV

-828 GAPDPDSYW
+828 GAPDADSYW
-837 RLLCDGRDAVGEAPA
+837 RLLRDGRDAVGEAPA
-852 DRQGDAGGPGG
+852 DRAGDVAGPGG

-899 VAWQTFEDAGIA
+899 VAWQTLEDAGIA

-924 GISGHD
+924 GVSGHD

-965 TGPSLALDTACSS
+965 HGPSLALDTACSS

-1004 LTLTPGLSEA
+1004 LMLTPGLSAA

-1023 GGRCRTFDDGADGY
+1023 RGRCRTFDDGADGY

-1071 HGGRANGLTAPRSTA
+1071 HGGRANGLTAPRTTA
-1086 QRAVMT
+1086 QRAVMA
-1092 GALARAGVEPGQIDY
+1092 GALDRAGVEPGQIDF

-1119 PIEWES
+1119 PVEWEA
-1125 LAGVYGHGRPADA
+1125 LAGVYGRGRPADA
-1138 PCQVGSVKTGIGHL
+1138 PCLVGSVKTGIGHL

-1163 AVFVVRQRE
+1163 AVLVVRQRE

-1179 NTPNRH
+1179 TTPNRH
-1185 LDWAGSGLAVPTTR
+1185 LDWTGSGLAVPTAR
-1199 RALRAGGTLRAGVS
+1199 RGLSAEGTLRAGVS

-1229 PEVPAPAAE
+1229 PEPPADTDASEAPT
-1238 SRDPDGTA
+1238 GTV

-1256 TALATL
+1256 TALTTL

-1270 AAHPDVSLAALCR
+1270 AAHPGVPLAALCR

-1289 SALPRRAVLTAG
+1289 SQLPHRAVLTAG
-1301 TRDELDAALETLIRR
+1301 TTGELDAALGALIRG
-1316 EPSVDVARGGPAGS
+1316 EPALDVARGGPAHGS
-1330 AAPTVA
+1330 APTVA

-1348 MGRDLYDAHPVFA
+1348 MGRELYDTHPAFA

-1366 ADAAL
+1366 ADEVL
-1371 RGLDGIPLLDLLF
+1371 RGLGETPVTDLLF
-1384 DPERAEDLART
+1384 DPEHAEDLGRT
-1395 RYCQP
+1395 RHCQP

-1410 DLWTSCG
+1410 ELWTSCG

-1442 EDALTLAVVRGRAM
+1442 EDALTLAAVRGRAM
-1456 DEQPGEGAMI
+1456 DEQPGEGTMI
-1466 ACVGD
+1466 ACIGD
-1471 PETVREIAAGHDG
+1471 PDTVRGAAAGHDR
-1484 VALAAVNAPR
+1484 VVLAAVNAPR
-1494 NLVFSGPADRVAA
+1494 HLVLSGAVDQIARV
-1507 LRGDLE
+1507 RTDLE
-1513 RRGVTVRPLA
+1513 REGVTVRPLA

-1542 AARAVEFHP
+1542 AARAVEFHAP
-1551 PLIPWISD
+1551 RIPWISD
-1559 ATGEPVARVD
+1559 ATGERVERVD
-1569 AAYWVRHLLGTVRFA
+1569 AEYWVRHLLGTVRFA
-1584 DGFTRLRD
+1584 EGLARLRD
-1592 RDTEGGAGCDAF
+1592 QDAEDGLFCDAF

-1618 SAVADGPR
+1618 SAVADAPQS
-1626 DEGRPTLWLPSLR
+1626 DGRPTLWLPSLR
-1639 RGAPGR
+1639 RGAPDR
-1645 RTLLRSLGGYQCAG
+1645 RTLLRSLGAYHCAG
-1659 GSVDWSAL
+1659 GTVDWAAL
-1667 DGEHP
+1667 DGEDP
-1672 PGRVP
+1672 PARVP

-1682 FERRTYRFRAT
+1682 FERRTYRFPAAASPSPSPS
-1693 TPDQEGDPMPSQPT
+1693 PDQEGDPMPSQPT
-1707 VTGTV
+1707 VTGTAL
-1712 PTDPAGEVSRTV
+1712 PDPAGEVSRAV

-1738 LPAHARLGL
+1738 LPVHARLGL
-1747 ELGFDS
+1747 DLGFDS
-1753 LMRTDLQ
+1753 LMRTDLH
-1760 RRLTDRFP
+1760 RRLTTRFP
-1768 QRMHTLQDLPED
+1768 QRMHSVQDLPED

-1789 LAAGDDRDGA
+1789 LSAGDDRDGA
-1799 HTHAAHTHDAH
+1799 HT
-1810 TVGTGTGAGAPPP
+1810 VGAGTDAGASPA
-1823 HPAAVPAPPAPAPP
+1823 HPGAVPAAPPAPAQQ
-1837 YGPYGAFPAPTHG
+1837 YGPYGAFPAPPHG
-1850 YAVAAPVPQPGVPYP
+1850 YAVAAPAPQPGVPYP

-1880 YVPQPYPP
+1880 YVPQPFPP
-1888 QGFPPP
+1888 QAFPPP
-1894 APVAPAQAAPAPVP
+1894 AAPTAAPPAPVQAAP
-1908 TAVPAAPDPAPAPAA
+1908 APDPAPAPAA

-1928 RAFEDW
+1928 HTFEDW

-1942 RLRQTETSGANPYGR
+1942 RLRQTETSGSNPYGR
-1957 THEGFNAALATV
+1957 THEGFNSALATV

-1991 RQAARDAVDRYGTS
+1991 RQAAKDAVDRYGTS

-2025 IAQFIGAEAAIVFS
+2025 IAGFVGAEAAIVFS

-2088 AALDRILTG
+2088 AALDRILAG

-2244 RSLDVGVS
+2244 RGLDVGVS

-2310 ERSLDLLV
+2310 EHSLDLLV

>member
-1 MARNRREKNVSQG
+1 MSGNTIA
-14 PTDPLH
+14 D
-20 EHWQGPEPETVTAL
+20 HWQGAEPDTVVAL
-34 LRHRAEHTPDALAH
+34 LRHWARHRPDAVAF
-48 RFLTDADGTSV
+48 RFLHDADGASTS
-59 AWTYRELDLH
+59 WTYRELDRRARAVAGRLRSEP
-69 AREVAAHL
+69 ARE
-77 RHAGVGEGPV
+77 RSV
-87 LLLHPPGLDYLAAF
+87 LLLLPPGLDYIAAF

-107 GAVAVPAYP
+107 GDIAVPAYP
-116 PDNARFGQTVPRLA
+116 PDRARFGQSLPRLA
-130 AIARDC
+130 AVARDSG
-136 AATHALTTR
+136 ARRVLTTR
-145 RVRDAVAAGG
+145 TIRDFVTTGADAAVEG
-155 TGHVGTELDGVH
+155 LDGMR
-167 WLVTEDLY
+167 WLVTEDLRDIE
-175 TGESTAS
+175 GDS
-182 WEDPGGTARSLAFLQ
+182 WEAPEATADSLAFLQ
-197 YTSGSTAAPKGVMV
+197 YTSGSTGTPKGVMV
-211 EHGNLVRNLR
+211 GHGNLVRNLR
-221 SIHLRLGHDADSGM
+221 SIHLRLGHDRDSEM

-241 YHDMGL
+241 FHDMGL
-247 IGGILTPVYGGFP
+247 IGGILTPLYGGFP
-260 AHLMAPTTFVQRP
+260 GHLMAPMTFVRHP
-273 LLWLQTLSRTGASTS
+273 LLWLQTMSRTGASTG

-296 QCLRRIT
+296 HCLRRVK
-303 PEQRAG
+303 PEERDT

-324 IRPDTLDRFAAYFA
+324 IRPGTLDRFAEYFA

-358 MVTGVEPGDAP
+358 MVTGQRSDRPA
-369 VVESFDA
+369 VVRTFDA
-376 AALEAGTARPAD
+376 AALEAGAARLATD
-388 PGSVRTTRVVGCGAP
+388 DDARTTRVVGCGTAVP
-403 VADVDVAVVD
+403 DVDVVVVD
-413 AASGRR
+413 EEARHR
-419 VPDGTVAEIR
+419 LPDGAVGEIW
-429 VAGPGVA
+429 VGGPGVA
-436 RGYWG
+436 HGYWNN
-441 RPEAAP
+441 PEATEAT
-447 EVFGTR
+447 FGAR
-453 VDGEPGTAW
+453 LAEPAASPPW
-462 LRTGDVGFRHEGQLY
+462 LRTGDLGFLHDGQLF
-477 VVGRTKDVIIVQGR
+477 VTGRTKDVVIVRGR
-491 NIHPQDVEQT
+491 NIYPQDIEQT
-501 AERVGAGLRA
+501 AERVCPELRS
-511 GYGAAFGIPTV
+511 GYGACFGVPTA
-522 DGEQL
+522 DGEGL
-527 ALAYEIGGPGAGD
+527 ALVYEYAGSAKTDPGAV
-540 PHTLLARLRTA
+540 LARLRA
-551 IADEHQVTPHTVVLL
+551 ALAEEHQVSPHTVALT
-566 KRSSVPRTTSGKIQR
+566 RRGSVPRTTSGKIQR
-581 GACRQRL
+581 QACRRDL
-588 LDLELPVV
+588 LALELPVL
-596 AASVVQDGGL
+596 AASVVRDEARRASGGRPAGKAARTDRRGRQDAL
-606 PDSGAPHGPAAPDR
+606 
-620 TAALVADALD
+620 AALVADALTRTAGD
-630 RAAANA
+630 ET
-636 PDGTSRYPRLLTAV
+636 PRYPRLLRAV
-650 RLLSERLGVA
+650 TLLEDA
-660 LDVGELLTGPEPDGA
+660 LATTLPVGEILA
-675 PSLTAL
+675 R
-681 CRAALADTPLAPA
+681 RAADAAEALLDACRLALGENPA
-694 AALADTVPTPAAAL
+694 AETDDSGAEQASGEPADSTSDDASHGPIRPIRRGRAEAAS
-708 AAAPERTRAQ
+708 
-718 AVDWLRRAVAAR
+718 WLRRTIAAR

-735 SVIDTTAPFTSL
+735 SVIDPTVPFTSL
-747 GLDSKQAVALA
+747 GLDSKQAVSLA
-758 APFGDWLGTPV
+758 DRFGDWLGTPV
-769 TPATLYDHPTVEA
+769 TPATVYDHPTVES
-782 LAAHVTEPGAEA
+782 LAAHVTADAMRDVESHTPDPGTDAV
-794 SPYPPPHRRSP
+794 PHPRSHPHGPARRTP
-805 APDAAR
+805 
-811 GRADEPVAVI
+811 ADEPVAVV

-828 GAPDPDSYW
+828 GAPDADSYW
-837 RLLCDGRDAVGEAPA
+837 RLLRDGRDAVGEAPA
-852 DRQGDAGGPGG
+852 DRAADVAGPGG

-899 VAWQTFEDAGIA
+899 VAWQTLEDAGIA

-924 GISGHD
+924 GVSGHD

-965 TGPSLALDTACSS
+965 RGPSLALDTACSS

-991 DGECGVALAGGVN
+991 DGECGIALAGGVN
-1004 LTLTPGLSEA
+1004 LMLAPGLSAA

-1071 HGGRANGLTAPRSTA
+1071 HGGRANGLTAPRTTA

-1092 GALARAGVEPGQIDY
+1092 GALERAGVEPGQIDF

-1119 PIEWES
+1119 PVEWEA
-1125 LAGVYGHGRPADA
+1125 LAGVYGRGRPADA
-1138 PCQVGSVKTGIGHL
+1138 PCPVGSVKTGIGHL

-1163 AVFVVRQRE
+1163 TVLVVRHRE

-1179 NTPNRH
+1179 RTPNRH
-1185 LDWAGSGLAVPTTR
+1185 LDWTGSGLTVPTTR
-1199 RALRAGGTLRAGVS
+1199 RALPAEGTLRAGVS

-1229 PEVPAPAAE
+1229 PEPPAPADASE
-1238 SRDPDGTA
+1238 APDGTV

-1256 TALATL
+1256 TALTTL
-1262 AGRYRTHL
+1262 AGLYRTHL
-1270 AAHPDVSLAALCR
+1270 AAHPDVPLAALCR

-1289 SALPRRAVLTAG
+1289 SPLPHRAVLTAG
-1301 TRDELDAALETLIRR
+1301 TRDELDAALDALIRR
-1316 EPSVDVARGGPAGS
+1316 EPAVDVARGGPAPGG
-1330 AAPTVA
+1330 APTVA

-1366 ADAAL
+1366 ADAVL
-1371 RGLDGIPLLDLLF
+1371 RDLGEIPLLDLLF
-1384 DPERAEDLART
+1384 DPEHAEDLART

-1410 DLWTSCG
+1410 DLWESCG

-1430 FAAACVAGVLSL
+1430 LAAACVAGVLSL
-1442 EDALTLAVVRGRAM
+1442 KDALTLAVVRGRAM

-1471 PETVREIAAGHDG
+1471 PDTVRDIAAGHEE
-1484 VALAAVNAPR
+1484 VALAAVNGPR
-1494 NLVFSGPADRVAA
+1494 HLVLSGAADRIAA
-1507 LRGDLE
+1507 LSTDLE
-1513 RRGVTVRPLA
+1513 RKGVTVRPLV

-1534 GAAEPLLE
+1534 GAAEPLLR
-1542 AARAVEFHP
+1542 AARAVEFHAP
-1551 PLIPWISD
+1551 RIPWISD
-1559 ATGEPVARVD
+1559 ATGEPVERVD
-1569 AAYWVRHLLGTVRFA
+1569 AEYWARHLLGTVRFA
-1584 DGFTRLRD
+1584 EGFARLRD
-1592 RDTEGGAGCDAF
+1592 RDTEGGPFCDAF

-1618 SAVADGPR
+1618 SAVADAPAG
-1626 DEGRPTLWLPSLR
+1626 EERPTLWLPSLR

-1645 RTLLRSLGGYQCAG
+1645 RTLLRSLGAHHCAG
-1659 GSVDWSAL
+1659 ASVDWSAL

-1672 PGRVP
+1672 PARVP

-1682 FERRTYRFRAT
+1682 FERRTYRFHAP

-1707 VTGTV
+1707 ATGTAA
-1712 PTDPAGEVSRTV
+1712 TDPASEVSTTV
-1724 LDTVARVCGFPVAD
+1724 LDAVAAVCGFPVSD
-1738 LPAHARLGL
+1738 LPVHARLGL
-1747 ELGFDS
+1747 DLGFDS

-1768 QRMHTLQDLPED
+1768 QRMHTLQDVPED

-1789 LAAGDDRDGA
+1789 LATGDDRDAAPTAGA
-1799 HTHAAHTHDAH
+1799 
-1810 TVGTGTGAGAPPP
+1810 GTGAGVPQAA
-1823 HPAAVPAPPAPAPP
+1823 HPASVPAPPAPAPQ
-1837 YGPYGAFPAPTHG
+1837 YGPYGAFPAPPHG
-1850 YAVAAPVPQPGVPYP
+1850 YAVAAPAPQPGVPYP

-1880 YVPQPYPP
+1880 YVPQPFP
-1888 QGFPPP
+1888 QQAFPMPSPTPP
-1894 APVAPAQAAPAPVP
+1894 APVQAAPAP
-1908 TAVPAAPDPAPAPAA
+1908 DPSPAPAA

-1928 RAFEDW
+1928 HTFEDW

-1942 RLRQTETSGANPYGR
+1942 RLRQTETSGSNPYGR
-1957 THEGFNAALATV
+1957 THEGFNSALATV

-1991 RQAARDAVDRYGTS
+1991 RQAAKDAVDRYGTS

-2025 IAQFIGAEAAIVFS
+2025 IAGFIGAEAAIVFS

-2088 AALDRILTG
+2088 AALDRILAG

-2184 ARRPIIEYLKF
+2184 ARRPIVEYLKF

-2244 RSLDVGVS
+2244 RGLDVGVS

-2273 SLLERGVNVMPI
+2273 SLLERGVNAMPI

>member
-1 MARNRREKNVSQG
+1 MSQG

-77 RHAGVGEGPV
+77 RQAGVGEGPV

-403 VADVDVAVVD
+403 VADVEVAVVD

-447 EVFGTR
+447 EVFATR
-453 VDGEPGTAW
+453 VDGEAGTDW
-462 LRTGDVGFRHEGQLY
+462 LRTGDVGFRHDGQLY
-477 VVGRTKDVIIVQGR
+477 VVGRTKDVVIVQGR

-511 GYGAAFGIPTV
+511 GYGAAFGIPTA

-540 PHTLLARLRTA
+540 PHTLLARLRSA

-606 PDSGAPHGPAAPDR
+606 PDAPSPHAPTHPDR

-630 RAAANA
+630 RAATDA

-650 RLLSERLGVA
+650 RLLSERLGVT

-694 AALADTVPTPAAAL
+694 AALADTAPTLTP
-708 AAAPERTRAQ
+708 APERTRVQ

-782 LAAHVTEPGAEA
+782 LAAHVTEPGAEG
-794 SPYPPPHRRSP
+794 SPHAHRRSP
-805 APDAAR
+805 GPDAAR

-852 DRQGDAGGPGG
+852 DRQGDAGGPGA

-1092 GALARAGVEPGQIDY
+1092 GALARAGLEPGQVDY

-1163 AVFVVRQRE
+1163 AVFVVRERE

-1179 NTPNRH
+1179 TTPNRH

-1238 SRDPDGTA
+1238 SHDPDGTA

-1270 AAHPDVSLAALCR
+1270 AARPDVSLAALCR

-1289 SALPRRAVLTAG
+1289 SALPHRAVLTAG

-1371 RGLDGIPLLDLLF
+1371 RGLGEIPLLDLLF
-1384 DPERAEDLART
+1384 DPGHAEDLART

-1513 RRGVTVRPLA
+1513 RKGVTVRPLA

-1534 GAAEPLLE
+1534 GAAEPLAK
-1542 AARAVEFHP
+1542 AARAVEFRP

-1559 ATGEPVARVD
+1559 ATGEPVAEVD

-1592 RDTEGGAGCDAF
+1592 RVTEGGAGCDAF

-1618 SAVADGPR
+1618 SAVADGPQ

-1639 RGAPGR
+1639 RGASGR

-1799 HTHAAHTHDAH
+1799 HTHAAHTHAAH
-1810 TVGTGTGAGAPPP
+1810 TVGTGTGAGAFPPHP
-1823 HPAAVPAPPAPAPP
+1823 SHPVHPVHPAAVPAPPAPAPP
-1837 YGPYGAFPAPTHG
+1837 YGPYGAFPAPAHG

-1888 QGFPPP
+1888 QGFAP
-1894 APVAPAQAAPAPVP
+1894 AAPAAPAQAAPAPAP
-1908 TAVPAAPDPAPAPAA
+1908 AASAAVPAAPGPAPAPAT

-1928 RAFEDW
+1928 RVFEDW

-1942 RLRQTETSGANPYGR
+1942 RLRQTETGGANPYGR

-2025 IAQFIGAEAAIVFS
+2025 IARFIGTEAAIVFS

-2097 ARASHRR
+2097 ARAAHRR

-2244 RSLDVGVS
+2244 RGLDVGVS

>member
-1 MARNRREKNVSQG
+1 MSHG
-14 PTDPLH
+14 PA
-20 EHWQGPEPETVTAL
+20 EQIRAHWQGPEPETVTAL

-48 RFLTDADGTSV
+48 RFLTDGDGTSV

-77 RHAGVGEGPV
+77 RRAGVGEGPV

-116 PDNARFGQTVPRLA
+116 PDNARFGQTAPRLA
-130 AIARDC
+130 AIARDSG
-136 AATHALTTR
+136 ATHALTTGT
-145 RVRDAVAAGG
+145 VREAVAARG
-155 TGHVGTELDGVH
+155 TGHVGTELDGVR

-175 TGESTAS
+175 TGDSTAP
-182 WEDPGGTARSLAFLQ
+182 WQDPGRTADSLAFLQ

-221 SIHLRLGHDADSGM
+221 SIHLRLGHDAGSGM

-260 AHLMAPTTFVQRP
+260 AHLMAPATFVRRP
-273 LLWLQTLSRTGASTS
+273 LLWLETLSRTGASTS

-309 LDLSRWRLAL
+309 LDLGRWRLAL

-324 IRPDTLDRFAAYFA
+324 IRPDTLDRFAEYFA

-358 MVTGVEPGDAP
+358 MVTGVEPAEAP

-376 AALEAGTARPAD
+376 AALEAGTARRSE
-388 PGSVRTTRVVGCGAP
+388 PGGARTTRVVGCGAP
-403 VADVDVAVVD
+403 VADVEVALVD
-413 AASGRR
+413 AATGHR

-429 VAGPGVA
+429 VAGPNVA
-436 RGYWG
+436 RGYWK
-441 RPEAAP
+441 RPEAGAD
-447 EVFGTR
+447 VFGTR
-453 VDGEPGTAW
+453 LEDGPDTAW
-462 LRTGDVGFRHEGQLY
+462 LRTGDLGFRHDGQLF
-477 VVGRTKDVIIVQGR
+477 VIGRTKDVIIVQGR

-501 AERVGAGLRA
+501 AERVGGGLRA
-511 GYGAAFGIPTV
+511 GHGAAFGIPTA

-540 PHTLLARLRTA
+540 PYALLARLRTA

-566 KRSSVPRTTSGKIQR
+566 RRSSVPRTTSGKIQR
-581 GACRQRL
+581 SACRQQL

-596 AASVVQDGGL
+596 AASVVQDGTP
-606 PDSGAPHGPAAPDR
+606 PDGTRPHDPGPGTRDR
-620 TAALVADALD
+620 TAALVADAL
-630 RAAANA
+630 AASDAA
-636 PDGTSRYPRLLTAV
+636 EGTPRYPRLLTV
-650 RLLSERLGVA
+650 VERLADGLGVP
-660 LDVGELLTGPEPDGA
+660 LDVGALLSGPEPDGA
-675 PSLTAL
+675 DALTAL
-681 CRAALADTPLAPA
+681 CRTALADTAPA
-694 AALADTVPTPAAAL
+694 PAP
-708 AAAPERTRAQ
+708 APGRTRTEA
-718 AVDWLRRAVAAR
+718 ATWLRRAVAAR

-735 SVIDTTAPFTSL
+735 SVIDPTVPFTSL

-758 APFGDWLGTPV
+758 ARFGDWLGTPV
-769 TPATLYDHPTVEA
+769 TPATVYDHPTVES
-782 LAAHVTEPGAEA
+782 LAAHVTADATTGGRTHLPHPGTDGT
-794 SPYPPPHRRSP
+794 PLPHPLPHGPARRTP
-805 APDAAR
+805 
-811 GRADEPVAVI
+811 ADEPVAVV

-828 GAPDPDSYW
+828 GAPDADSYW
-837 RLLCDGRDAVGEAPA
+837 RLLRDGRDAVGEAPA
-852 DRQGDAGGPGG
+852 DRAADVAGPDG

-887 ERMDPQ
+887 VRMDPQ

-899 VAWQTFEDAGIA
+899 VAWQALEDAGIA

-924 GISGHD
+924 GVSGHD

-937 HPDVVD
+937 HPAVVD
-943 MYSATGNA
+943 MHSATGNA

-965 TGPSLALDTACSS
+965 HGPSLALDTACSS

-991 DGECGVALAGGVN
+991 DGECGLALAGGVN
-1004 LTLTPGLSEA
+1004 LMLTPGLSAA

-1071 HGGRANGLTAPRSTA
+1071 HGGRANGLTAPRTTA
-1086 QRAVMT
+1086 QRAVMA
-1092 GALARAGVEPGQIDY
+1092 GALERARVEPGQIDF

-1119 PIEWES
+1119 PVEWEA
-1125 LAGVYGHGRPADA
+1125 LAGVYGRGRPADA
-1138 PCQVGSVKTGIGHL
+1138 PCPVGSVKTGIGHL

-1163 AVFVVRQRE
+1163 AVLVVRQRE

-1179 NTPNRH
+1179 TTPNRH
-1185 LDWAGSGLAVPTTR
+1185 LDWTGSGLAVPTAR
-1199 RALRAGGTLRAGVS
+1199 HALTADGTVRAGVS

-1229 PEVPAPAAE
+1229 PEPPAPADQSGA
-1238 SRDPDGTA
+1238 PDGA
-1246 HALSLSAHTE
+1246 VHALSLSAHTE
-1256 TALATL
+1256 TALTTL

-1270 AAHPDVSLAALCR
+1270 AAHPGASLAALCR

-1289 SALPRRAVLTAG
+1289 SHLPHRAVLTAG
-1301 TRDELDAALETLIRR
+1301 TPAELDAALGALTRN
-1316 EPSVDVARGGPAGS
+1316 EPAPDVARGGPAHGG
-1330 AAPTVA
+1330 APTVA

-1348 MGRDLYDAHPVFA
+1348 MGRELYDNHPAFA

-1366 ADAAL
+1366 ADEVL
-1371 RGLDGIPLLDLLF
+1371 RGLGEIAVTDLLF
-1384 DPERAEDLART
+1384 DPGHAEDLART

-1410 DLWTSCG
+1410 NLWESCG

-1471 PETVREIAAGHDG
+1471 PDTVRGAAAGHG
-1484 VALAAVNAPR
+1484 RVAVAAVNAPR
-1494 NLVFSGPADRVAA
+1494 HLVLSGPVDRIAE

-1513 RRGVTVRPLA
+1513 REGVTVRPLA

-1542 AARAVEFHP
+1542 AARAVEFHAP
-1551 PLIPWISD
+1551 RVPWISD
-1559 ATGEPVARVD
+1559 ATGEPVERVD
-1569 AAYWVRHLLGTVRFA
+1569 AEYWVRHLLGTVRFA
-1584 DGFTRLRD
+1584 EGFARLRD
-1592 RDTEGGAGCDAF
+1592 RNTEDGPFCDAF

-1618 SAVADGPR
+1618 SAVADAPAG
-1626 DEGRPTLWLPSLR
+1626 DARPTLWLPSLR
-1639 RGAPGR
+1639 RGAPDR
-1645 RTLLRSLGGYQCAG
+1645 RTLLRSLGAHHCAG
-1659 GSVDWSAL
+1659 GTVDWSAL
-1667 DGEHP
+1667 DGERP
-1672 PGRVP
+1672 PARVP

-1682 FERRTYRFRAT
+1682 FERRTYRFQAP
-1693 TPDQEGDPMPSQPT
+1693 TPHQEGDPMPPQPT
-1707 VTGTV
+1707 ATGTAL
-1712 PTDPAGEVSRTV
+1712 PDPAGEVSRTV

-1738 LPAHARLGL
+1738 LPVHARLGL
-1747 ELGFDS
+1747 DLGFDS
-1753 LMRTDLQ
+1753 LMRTDLH
-1760 RRLTDRFP
+1760 RRLTARYP
-1768 QRMHTLQDLPED
+1768 QRIHSFQDLPED

-1789 LAAGDDRDGA
+1789 LSAGDDRDGA
-1799 HTHAAHTHDAH
+1799 PTVGAPTGGVH
-1810 TVGTGTGAGAPPP
+1810 TVGAGTDAGAPTA
-1823 HPAAVPAPPAPAPP
+1823 HPAAAAAVPPAPAPQ
-1837 YGPYGAFPAPTHG
+1837 YGPYGAFPAPPHG

-1888 QGFPPP
+1888 QPYPPQ
-1894 APVAPAQAAPAPVP
+1894 AFPAQAAPA
-1908 TAVPAAPDPAPAPAA
+1908 AVPSAPAPALVPAAPAPDPAPAPAA

-1942 RLRQTETSGANPYGR
+1942 RLRQTESSGSNPYGR
-1957 THEGFNAALATV
+1957 THEGFNSALATV

-1991 RQAARDAVDRYGTS
+1991 RQAAKDAVDRYGTS

-2025 IAQFIGAEAAIVFS
+2025 IAGFVGAEAAIVFS

-2244 RSLDVGVS
+2244 RGLDVGVS

-2310 ERSLDLLV
+2310 EHSLDLLV